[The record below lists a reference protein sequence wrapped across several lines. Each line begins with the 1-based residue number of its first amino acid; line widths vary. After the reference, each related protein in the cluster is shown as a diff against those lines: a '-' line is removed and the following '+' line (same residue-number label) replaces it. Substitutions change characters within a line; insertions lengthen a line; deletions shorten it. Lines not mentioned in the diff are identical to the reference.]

1 MRGNSASASV
11 ELAMVT
17 PVFVLFS
24 AAIADFSLAYHQ
36 QLQLAS
42 ALSAGAEYAFTTG
55 QTQSGAALT
64 SAVTNF
70 VQTVSAVHLSSL
82 TASYNGNLVAAD
94 YYCVQGTPA
103 VYSGPYA
110 AGAAC
115 TDGSGATAGK
125 YVSIAASFSYTAL
138 FSFDQVFFPAPL
150 SQSVIVRLQ

>member
-82 TASYNGNLVAAD
+82 TASYNGNLV
-94 YYCVQGTPA
+94 
-103 VYSGPYA
+103 YSGPYA

>member
-55 QTQSGAALT
+55 QSNRGRRSPRLSRT
-64 SAVTNF
+64 SCKRF
-70 VQTVSAVHLSSL
+70 RQ
-82 TASYNGNLVAAD
+82 Y
-94 YYCVQGTPA
+94 
-103 VYSGPYA
+103 
-110 AGAAC
+110 
-115 TDGSGATAGK
+115 
-125 YVSIAASFSYTAL
+125 I
-138 FSFDQVFFPAPL
+138 
-150 SQSVIVRLQ
+150 